1 VQKASLSVNVFING
15 QPRQV
20 PNGTTVAELLA
31 LLKLP
36 IRGIAIEVNQS
47 IVPRARHREHPLQ
60 DGDQLEVVSLVGGG

>member
-1 VQKASLSVNVFING
+1 MNVFVNG

-20 PNGTTVAELLA
+20 PSGTTVAELLV

-36 IRGIAIEVNQS
+36 IRGIAVEVNQS
-47 IVPRARHREHPLQ
+47 IVPRVRHPEHPLQ